1 MSCSICYH
9 RQMCDWERERLMGSH
24 NSCKMDG
31 GRAVGKMTS
40 EFRDGSINVSH
51 SGFISWKTVKTV
63 LGLNLHIIYS
73 CVMFYCQFS
82 VTVQL
87 VFVNINSKPLQ
98 VWHHGAIPGAVLDYA
113 MRFFRYS

>member
-1 MSCSICYH
+1 
-9 RQMCDWERERLMGSH
+9 
-24 NSCKMDG
+24 MDG